1 MKRAD
6 ASNTAVTTHKAI
18 VAPHHPINQ
27 AGIYNTIGRMEG
39 FTSSIATN
47 NMSSLI
53 GICIL
58 LLSSSTHCN
67 AFTAPIFQESAALQ
81 KTAPSKTKGIEIE
94 LPDFDEFFN
103 RIQIVSPLAKLAFEG
118 GGSGEGGGFA
128 KVDDTCEYIL
138 LSIL

>member
-1 MKRAD
+1 
-6 ASNTAVTTHKAI
+6 
-18 VAPHHPINQ
+18 
-27 AGIYNTIGRMEG
+27 MEG

-58 LLSSSTHCN
+58 LLSSSTRHCN

-128 KVDDTCEYIL
+128 KVDDTCEYYYYKVYHSFFMLGIA
-138 LSIL
+138 II

>member
-1 MKRAD
+1 
-6 ASNTAVTTHKAI
+6 
-18 VAPHHPINQ
+18 
-27 AGIYNTIGRMEG
+27 MEG

-58 LLSSSTHCN
+58 LLSSSTRHCN

-81 KTAPSKTKGIEIE
+81 KTAPSKTAGIEIE

-103 RIQIVSPLAKLAFEG
+103 RIQIVSPLAKLAIEG

-128 KVDDTCEYIL
+128 KVDDTCEYMYNYIVYTF
-138 LSIL
+138 IV